1 MFGTRE
7 REKTG
12 SQFTELGKMV
22 EAGLGD
28 FSCGQAEMTSQ
39 WCHSAAGHADVKVCA
54 RDTGVRAGGPGGEGT
69 GLQQNIL
76 LISESASHSL

>member
-1 MFGTRE
+1 MSPFA
-7 REKTG
+7 
-12 SQFTELGKMV
+12 ELGKMV

-39 WCHSAAGHADVKVCA
+39 WCHSAAGHAGVKVCA

-76 LISESASHSL
+76 LISDSASHSL

>member
-1 MFGTRE
+1 
-7 REKTG
+7 
-12 SQFTELGKMV
+12 MV
-22 EAGLGD
+22 DVGLGN
-28 FSCGQAEMTSQ
+28 FAHGQPDMTSQ
-39 WCHSAAGHADVKVCA
+39 WCHGAVVHAGVKVCA

>member
-1 MFGTRE
+1 
-7 REKTG
+7 
-12 SQFTELGKMV
+12 MV

-39 WCHSAAGHADVKVCA
+39 WCHSAAGHAGVKVCA

-69 GLQQNIL
+69 GLVFIK
-76 LISESASHSL
+76 E